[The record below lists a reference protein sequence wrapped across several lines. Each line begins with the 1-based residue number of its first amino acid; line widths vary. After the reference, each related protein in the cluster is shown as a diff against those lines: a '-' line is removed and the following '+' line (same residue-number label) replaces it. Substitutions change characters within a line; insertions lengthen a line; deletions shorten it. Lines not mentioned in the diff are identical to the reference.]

1 MISSFVLLLENNYFC
16 GRVININSFITASRP
31 LRHWLLV
38 SRVFRAYKKTVIASA
53 HALVIVI
60 VIVILILIV
69 VVVAL

>member
-60 VIVILILIV
+60 VILIV
-69 VVVAL
+69 VVVVVAL